1 MYPYFHIPSAPAP
14 TLSASERTMTNRPDQ
29 QLLDLLIEALIAER
43 EDYTSYLLLS
53 QSAPRRAQA
62 LLRAIAA
69 DENRHAQY
77 LENLY
82 RQLTGQSPDQPAP
95 AVGTGA
101 GEPVVAQPPIQPR
114 TTGTS
119 QSMTGTNMRTTT
131 GASQSMTGTTTS
143 QGTTGSSTSATTEA
157 NTRMLPQPPGSGN
170 YEPYTLENLSGHLQD
185 EWEGA
190 RNYRQLYLSFL
201 NREIRDNFL
210 EMFTD
215 EMLHAQALQYLIST
229 LLV

>member
-101 GEPVVAQPPIQPR
+101 GEPVVAQPAIQPR

-119 QSMTGTNMRTTT
+119 QSMTGTSTN
-131 GASQSMTGTTTS
+131 
-143 QGTTGSSTSATTEA
+143 QGMTGSSTPASTEA

-215 EMLHAQALQYLIST
+215 EMLHAQVLQYLIST

>member
-82 RQLTGQSPDQPAP
+82 RQLTGQAADQPAP
-95 AVGTGA
+95 AA
-101 GEPVVAQPPIQPR
+101 AQAQDASS
-114 TTGTS
+114 TA
-119 QSMTGTNMRTTT
+119 T
-131 GASQSMTGTTTS
+131 GASDAAQTG
-143 QGTTGSSTSATTEA
+143 
-157 NTRMLPQPPGSGN
+157 TRMLPQPPGSGN